1 MRGYPLLLEKGAELC
16 TAINIS
22 ILHKFENTKHKR
34 FGSVGRYM
42 NKRFFV
48 ISTPVFGR
56 VRKLVILAKVSLDT
70 DTLRGWPRL
79 IIIFVLAG
87 SNGFVLFNVTNHI
100 KGINV

>member
-1 MRGYPLLLEKGAELC
+1 
-16 TAINIS
+16 
-22 ILHKFENTKHKR
+22 
-34 FGSVGRYM
+34 M